1 MASAKRVVMA
11 ARKGGAGKTVV
22 TVLLAREL
30 ARQGARVLVL
40 DLDPQRVGA
49 SFRLGADVRSP
60 LRYSALDLVLGVAS
74 GGRPF
79 QPQVI
84 VPGRLELV
92 AANQADLG
100 SLERRLARMY
110 EELRLVSSRPPR
122 AVLDVRLDDVAS
134 GHDFVLVDTP
144 TGFGEITTNALEAAH
159 LVLSPIDMQSS
170 DNVESAVDL
179 LQHLEEV
186 VRAPPVRFLANK
198 VRQADGQLKVSLG
211 RARELCGDRLLG
223 IMLPASTA
231 VPQAMSEKRDLRG
244 GSATAVL
251 LADRVWQLG
260 QLVLAH
266 EPSTMPPW
274 AAGGAR

>member
-40 DLDPQRVGA
+40 DLDPQRVGT
-49 SFRLGADVRSP
+49 SFRLGADVSSP
-60 LRYSALDLVLGVAS
+60 LHYSALDLALGVAN

-79 QPQVI
+79 KTQVI
-84 VPGRLELV
+84 VPGHLELV

-110 EELRLVSSRPPR
+110 EELRLVSSRPRR
-122 AVLDVRLDDVAS
+122 AVLDVRLDDLAS

-179 LQHLEEV
+179 LDHLREV

-211 RARELCGDRLLG
+211 RARELCGDRLLD

-244 GSATAVL
+244 GSDTAVL
-251 LADRVWQLG
+251 FADRMWQLG
-260 QLVLAH
+260 QLVLALGQD
-266 EPSTMPPW
+266 SMPLG
-274 AAGGAR
+274 AAGGER